1 MDNTIEIEIIKINKM
16 IEKLIRKKLRKKR
29 LTAKET
35 IAQRPEYAHYTEKDF
50 APEGYEP
57 APEPYNIY

>member
-1 MDNTIEIEIIKINKM
+1 MDNTIEIEIEIKKINKV
-16 IEKLIRKKLRKKR
+16 IDKLIQKKR

-50 APEGYEP
+50 APEEYEP
-57 APEPYNIY
+57 EPEPEP